1 MLDTEAAVLLARLAA
16 KSDDDGGAFLLPHHV
31 LAATRLGQLIERSRI
46 TPRLTMSYDV
56 ARVGG
61 GPGSNQVA
69 DASDGAATA
78 RAKVN
83 QIAAALPSDCWG
95 VVFDVC
101 GLGKGLQ
108 AIEIERRWPRRSA
121 KLVLRIGL
129 EQLAGYFGLTA
140 DAVGREHGRQTG
152 WLDERLPLIVREADR
167 R

>member
-1 MLDTEAAVLLARLAA
+1 MVDTEAAALLARLAA
-16 KSDDDGGAFLLPHHV
+16 SREDDGGAFLLPHHV
-31 LAATRLGQLIERSRI
+31 LAATRLSLLIDRSRI
-46 TPRLTMSYDV
+46 TPRLTMSYDA

-61 GPGSNQVA
+61 GRGGNQVA
-69 DASDGAATA
+69 EASDGAATA

-108 AIEIERRWPRRSA
+108 VIETERRWPRRSA

-129 EQLAGYFGLTA
+129 EQLASYFGLSA
-140 DAVGREHGRQTG
+140 DAVGRARGRQTG
-152 WLDERLPLIVREADR
+152 WIEERLPLIAPET
-167 R
+167 